1 MATMTRRRLRLGT
14 AGCGFFGALF
24 GWEFDTSAPVADAI
38 TEAGN
43 YGFINRYTTDD
54 GTGIRGGVGGGAGY
68 QGHVIF
74 YVGVPNVETALRKAE
89 SLGGVRRMDPVKNPG
104 AALVVGHF
112 TDPAGHLI
120 GLAGPE

>member
-1 MATMTRRRLRLGT
+1 MRFR
-14 AGCGFFGALF
+14 
-24 GWEFDTSAPVADAI
+24 
-38 TEAGN
+38 EAGN

-89 SLGGVRRMDPVKNPG
+89 SLGGVRRMDPVKTPG